1 MINIKK
7 LTKINLKSCLDLID
21 IERDNFC
28 HLMRIGWSEK
38 QIKLQLNKVINYSL
52 GIFDNKCLVAFI
64 LGDLITIEKVS
75 EYEILIIYVKKSNRN
90 KGLATKLLN
99 HIEKEKQHL
108 NLKKIYLEVSSDNN
122 KAIDFYK
129 RNDFKLINIRSC
141 YYSIDNQKFDA
152 LCYTKFY
159 DK

>member
-1 MINIKK
+1 LINIKK

-108 NLKKIYLEVSSDNN
+108 NLKKIYLEVSADNN
-122 KAIDFYK
+122 KAINFYK
-129 RNDFKLINIRSC
+129 RNDFKLINIRPC